1 MWTRPAALCEYGTK
15 MMNNEVGKDNY

>member
-15 MMNNEVGKDNY
+15 MMNTQVGEDNV